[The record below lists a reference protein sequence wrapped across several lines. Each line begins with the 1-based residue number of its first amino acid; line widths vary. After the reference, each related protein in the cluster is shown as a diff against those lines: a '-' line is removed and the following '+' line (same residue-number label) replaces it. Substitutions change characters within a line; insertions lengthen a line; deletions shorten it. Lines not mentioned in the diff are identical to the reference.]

1 MVPRNDNILIVG
13 GFSEPDQ
20 EDLNVSLDDPLVKK
34 MCRQSEEFLPGL
46 RLDHGNLDTSYPIGV
61 GLRPARRG
69 GVRIERELKPPGVA
83 SSDKYSRIV
92 HAYGYVLLRVIFA
105 E

>member
-1 MVPRNDNILIVG
+1 MVPRNDNILVVG

-20 EDLNVSLDDPLVKK
+20 EGLDVSLDDPLVRH

-46 RLDHGNLDTSYPIGV
+46 RLDHGNLDTSYPMGV

-69 GVRIERELKPPGVA
+69 GVRIERELERPSVA

-92 HAYGYVLLRVIFA
+92 HAYGYVLLRLIFV